1 MLTFKPYYDKYIMTF
16 VIEDM
21 APPFYPDMPYMA
33 GLDFGTDNI
42 AAIACTDNSSVVYKG
57 GAVLSSNQLFAKKK
71 AKTVS
76 LITQGHSKMH
86 AESRYLLTLSR
97 KHSCFIKDQMHK
109 ISTEIVRYCVRHRI
123 GILVIGVNKLWKQK
137 SSIGRKNN
145 QNFVSVPHF
154 QLRQMIEYKALR
166 AGIDVIEQEESY
178 TSKADITASDYMPV
192 YGKEK
197 FRPVFS
203 GRRIERGLYSCK
215 EGYCINADCNG
226 AANILRKAI
235 PDAWK
240 DVSDFHFLA
249 TPESIGFA
257 MLNPADSHK
266 RYKQHNNWIFVSADT
281 AGCSYRPAA

>member
-1 MLTFKPYYDKYIMTF
+1 
-16 VIEDM
+16 
-21 APPFYPDMPYMA
+21 
-33 GLDFGTDNI
+33 
-42 AAIACTDNSSVVYKG
+42 
-57 GAVLSSNQLFAKKK
+57 
-71 AKTVS
+71 
-76 LITQGHSKMH
+76 MH
-86 AESRYLLTLSR
+86 AESKYLLALSR
-97 KHSCFIKDQMHK
+97 KHSCFMKDQMHK
-109 ISTEIVRYCVRHRI
+109 ISTEIIRYCVAHRI

-137 SSIGRKNN
+137 SNIGRKNN

-240 DVSDFHFLA
+240 DVSDFHFLS

-257 MLNPADSHK
+257 MLNPTDSHK
-266 RYKQHNNWIFVSADT
+266 RYKQHNNWIFASVDAAKYS
-281 AGCSYRPAA
+281 CKPAA